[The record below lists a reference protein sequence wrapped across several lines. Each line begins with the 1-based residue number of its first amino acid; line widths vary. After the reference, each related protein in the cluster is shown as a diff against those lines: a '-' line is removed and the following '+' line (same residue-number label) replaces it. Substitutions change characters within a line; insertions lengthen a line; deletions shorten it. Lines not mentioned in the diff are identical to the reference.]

1 MSGARSLGEEVRRLQ
16 GSQMAAV
23 APHRTVWLSASAG
36 TGKTQVLTSRVL
48 RLLLEPGVSP
58 DQILCLTFTK
68 AGAAEMS
75 TRIGE
80 TLADWVRMAETVL
93 ATHLQAIGA
102 PFDPAT
108 LARARSLFAAVLDCP
123 GGGLRIETL
132 HAFAQWLLS
141 AFPEEAG
148 LRPGSRAIEDR
159 DRDLLVRD
167 VLVDLLVRAEE
178 HGDSAFIEALGALS
192 LRMDEAA
199 LTRFLL
205 RCAGAREMWIGPGA
219 WQSPLRPRINQVLGL
234 PADADRNLLIACFA
248 DDALPMRDLG
258 HCVETL
264 RQWNTKSAITMID
277 TITQWVAASPDIRA
291 ETWPAIT
298 KALFT
303 LEGEV
308 RHRKNLDKIDPHYID
323 HAQSVG
329 EALEET
335 REISSALALGDLLEP
350 ALGIGRR
357 FALAWDEAKSREGF
371 IDFDDQI
378 RAAAALLTERAP
390 ADWIR
395 FKLDRQFDHVL
406 VDEAQD
412 TNPAQ
417 WRIVLKGLTGDFF
430 TGEGKPRA
438 ADTPRTLFVVGDYKQ
453 AIFRFQGTGP
463 EHFQAAKTEVKAQL
477 DALADAANDPDLGLL
492 DLGLGRSFRSAQPVL
507 DFVDD
512 AIAAIGPARFGLPGP
527 PDPHVGHGIPGMV
540 ALWQPVGQDI
550 AGDDDLSEAADTDTG
565 GDDAVLSGTERELAS
580 RIARQ
585 VKDWLDDGFAL
596 SKGGTRRAAPGDIM
610 VLVRKRGALAALIV
624 ARLHAER
631 VPVAGVDRLRLGA
644 PLAVRDLV
652 AAMRFAVQPGDDLNL
667 AGLLVSP
674 LIGWSQD
681 DLLAHGYRPAG
692 TRLWDHLRA
701 QENPETNA
709 SMAKLRD
716 LLARADFT
724 SPAALLTWILVGPW
738 QGRKVLTARL
748 GEDAGD
754 PIDELLNAAMAF
766 AASHV
771 PSLAGFLHWF
781 AAGDGDVKREAGG
794 QGGLVRVMTVHGSKG
809 LQAPIVILADATAN
823 PDNARSAPVDLD
835 DGDTRTVPLPPLRKD
850 EKSSAIRLAETA
862 AKEADRA
869 EHWRLLYVA
878 MTRAEEALF
887 VTGALG
893 PADKGVVPIES
904 WFGALAPV
912 MNDAAPLPDLIW
924 GRRWQRGA
932 LAALPPRD
940 PGTRAAEPVA
950 LPETLR
956 KPIGPEPRPLR
967 PLAPSA
973 LGEDA
978 APSAPTRAGPGA
990 RQAARRGTLL
1000 HRLLERLPD
1009 VEPIIREP
1017 AALAWLARMAADMPE
1032 PERAAMA
1039 RSALAVI
1046 AEPQWQAVFG
1056 PGSLA
1061 EVPIAALVGARMV
1074 NGTIDRLL
1082 ITPDAIRI
1090 VDFKT
1095 DRRPPDGLGAIPT
1108 AYLRQMAAYVA
1119 ALKVIY
1125 PGRAVSA
1132 ALLYTATPQLFAVP
1146 NDLLAAQKLGLG
1158 ADEETFSP

>member
-1 MSGARSLGEEVRRLQ
+1 MSGPVHPLH

-23 APHRTVWLSASAG
+23 APDRTVWLSASAG

-80 TLADWVRMAETVL
+80 KLADWVRMPDTVL

-102 PFDPAT
+102 SFDPVT

-159 DRDLLVRD
+159 DRDLLVRE
-167 VLVDLLVRAEE
+167 VLVDLLVRAEDN
-178 HGDSAFIEALGALS
+178 GDSAFIEALGALS
-192 LRMDEAA
+192 LRMDESA

-205 RCAGAREMWIGPGA
+205 RCAAANALWSGPGA
-219 WQSPLRPRINQVLGL
+219 WQPPLRPRINQALGL
-234 PADADRNLLIACFA
+234 PADADRSLLIACFI
-248 DDALPMRDLG
+248 DSALPMNALG
-258 HCVETL
+258 HCLHTL
-264 RQWNTKSAITMID
+264 REWGTKSAAGMIA
-277 TITQWVAASPDIRA
+277 TIGAWIDASPEVRA
-291 ETWPAIT
+291 ETWQGVT

-308 RHRKNLDKIDPHYID
+308 RHRKSLEKIDPHYID
-323 HAQSVG
+323 QAQTFG

-335 REISSALALGDLLEP
+335 REMSSALALGDLLEP

-357 FALAWDEAKSREGF
+357 FAIAWDEAKTREGF

-417 WRIVLKGLTGDFF
+417 WRIVLKGLTDDFF
-430 TGEGKPRA
+430 TGEGKPHAPPA
-438 ADTPRTLFVVGDYKQ
+438 ARTLPYAARTLFVVGDYKQ

-463 EHFQAAKTEVKAQL
+463 EHFQAAKTEVQTRL
-477 DALADAANDPDLGLL
+477 LALADAANEPDLELL

-507 DFVDD
+507 TFVDD
-512 AIAAIGPARFGLPGP
+512 AIAAIGHTTFGLPTAP
-527 PDPHVGHGIPGMV
+527 EPHVGHNIPGLV
-540 ALWQPVGQDI
+540 TLWQPVGLDVP
-550 AGDDDLSEAADTDTG
+550 ADDDDQPSDSDPG
-565 GDDAVLSGTERELAS
+565 GEETWLSGPERELAG

-585 VKDWLDDGFAL
+585 VKAWLDDGFAL
-596 SKGGTRRAAPGDIM
+596 SKGRARRAAPGDIM

-644 PLAVRDLV
+644 PLAVRDLI

-681 DLLAHGYRPAG
+681 DLLAHGYRPG
-692 TRLWDHLRA
+692 GMRLWDHLRA
-701 QENPETNA
+701 QENPATHGA
-709 SMAKLRD
+709 MAQLRD
-716 LLARADFT
+716 LLSRADFT

-748 GEDAGD
+748 GDDAGD
-754 PIDELLNAAMAF
+754 PIDELLNATMAF

-809 LQAPIVILADATAN
+809 LQAPIVILADATGD
-823 PDNARSAPVDLD
+823 PERARGAAIDLD
-835 DGDTRTVPLPPLRKD
+835 EREGRTVPLPPLRKD
-850 EKSSAIRLAETA
+850 EKSAAITRAENA
-862 AKEADRA
+862 AKAADLA

-887 VTGALG
+887 ITGALG
-893 PADKGVVPIES
+893 PRDKGLVADKS
-904 WFGALAPV
+904 WFGALAPL
-912 MNDAAPLPDLIW
+912 MNYAEPIGDPIW
-924 GRRWQRGA
+924 SRRWERGA

-940 PGTRAAEPVA
+940 PATQAAPPIDIPAA
-950 LPETLR
+950 LREA
-956 KPIGPEPRPLR
+956 IGPEPRPFR

-973 LGEDA
+973 MGDDA
-978 APSAPTRAGPGA
+978 APSAPTRPGPGA
-990 RQAARRGTLL
+990 RDAARRGSLL

-1009 VEPIIREP
+1009 IAPASRE
-1017 AALAWLARMAADMPE
+1017 AAAHAWLARGAADMPE
-1032 PERAAMA
+1032 QDRAAMVRA
-1039 RSALAVI
+1039 ALAVI
-1046 AEPQWQAVFG
+1046 HEPQWQAVFG
-1056 PGSLA
+1056 AGSLA

-1095 DRRPPDGLGAIPT
+1095 DRRPPDSISAIPT

-1119 ALKVIY
+1119 ALKVIH

-1132 ALLYTATPQLFAVP
+1132 GLLYTATPRLFALP
-1146 NDLLAAQKLGLG
+1146 DDLLAAQKLGLG
-1158 ADEETFSP
+1158 DEQETF